1 MIHLRSM
8 PQTYGKNDPRTMRSA
23 YGASRCDAVIFH
35 ELGHRVPNPVLEI
48 TVLKLQE
55 GQEIMT
61 NNNCTGKYY
70 LPKEVTFSLCFVCLF
85 VCLQD

>member
-1 MIHLRSM
+1 M
-8 PQTYGKNDPRTMRSA
+8 
-23 YGASRCDAVIFH
+23 
-35 ELGHRVPNPVLEI
+35 PNPVLEI

-85 VCLQD
+85 VCRIKQKLLDRFSQNSVGRGTWVTDETVRFLR